1 VRATDRLIARTVRH
15 SGPWLAVL
23 VATAVVG
30 AALQLAFPF
39 VLGSTI
45 DSVVTGA
52 AASHTWLARCVAIV
66 VAMVACEILGVWAT
80 GASGAQASAWLRQ
93 GVVRHVLGVGP
104 AMTRRFADGDLV
116 TRLGLNAEEMG
127 RAPEAVVTAAVL
139 LIPTVGSLVALALID
154 LRLPLALVAG
164 LILITLVLRA
174 FLRDTTTAATGY
186 QTAHGDIAAR
196 LIDALA
202 GARTI
207 AAAGTAEMETRR
219 VLIPLRRLHAH
230 GMELWRI
237 TARAG
242 VQAGLMIPL
251 LEVVVLGVGGLL
263 LTSGD
268 LTVGELYAA
277 ARYVVLGA
285 GLSSALGNVSRL
297 ARARG
302 AAGRLLEAGAE
313 RPVSHGVRILPA
325 GPGTLEFRGVAL
337 PDDQTGDAA
346 GPGDAGGDLIDVI
359 IPGGSATAVVG
370 RSGTGKSLFAAVAG
384 RLLDP
389 RRGIVALD
397 GVPLHELSR
406 TTLRHAIG
414 YAFDRP
420 VLVGAT
426 LTDATLTDAIGLGL
440 DRPDPGLVATSARAA
455 CAETFIRP
463 LPRGYA
469 TPLREAPLS
478 GGERQRVGLARAFA
492 HGERV
497 LILDDATSSLDTVT
511 ERQVSAALTRELG
524 GRTRLIVAHRV
535 ATAASAD
542 RVIWLE
548 DGRVRAYD
556 HHRVL
561 WRDPAYRA
569 IFQAAP
575 SGPDQGP
582 PAAANGESN
591 GVANGV
597 TNGVAP

>member
-1 VRATDRLIARTVRH
+1 MRATDRLIARTVRH
-15 SGPWLAVL
+15 SGPWLVVL

-30 AALQLAFPF
+30 ALLQLAFPL
-39 VLGSTI
+39 VLGGTI
-45 DSVVTGA
+45 DSVVTDA
-52 AASHTWLARCVAIV
+52 PASHTWLARCVAIV
-66 VAMVACEILGVWAT
+66 VAMVTCEILGVWAT

-93 GVVRHVLGVGP
+93 GLVRHVLGVGP

-139 LIPTVGSLVALALID
+139 LIPTAGSLVALALID

-174 FLRDTTTAATGY
+174 FLRDTTTAAAGY
-186 QTAHGDIAAR
+186 QAAHGDIAAR

-219 VLIPLRRLHAH
+219 ALIPLRRLHAH

-237 TARAG
+237 TARTG
-242 VQAGLMIPL
+242 VRAGLMIPL

-268 LTVGELYAA
+268 LTIGELYAA

-302 AAGRLLEAGAE
+302 AAGRVLEAYAE
-313 RPVSHGVRILPA
+313 RPVTHGARALPA

-337 PDDQTGDAA
+337 PGDQTAA
-346 GPGDAGGDLIDVI
+346 NGPGDADGELIDVV

-389 RRGIVALD
+389 RRGMVALD
-397 GVPLHELSR
+397 GVPLPELSR
-406 TTLRHAIG
+406 TALRQAIG
-414 YAFDRP
+414 YAFERP

-426 LTDATLTDAIGLGL
+426 LTDATLTDAIDLGLG
-440 DRPDPGLVATSARAA
+440 RPDPGLVQTSAAAA

-463 LPRGYA
+463 LPHGYA
-469 TPLREAPLS
+469 TPLRDAPLS

-511 ERQVSAALTRELG
+511 ERQVSAALTRELS

-535 ATAASAD
+535 ATAAAAD

-569 IFQAAP
+569 IFQAVP
-575 SGPDQGP
+575 SGV
-582 PAAANGESN
+582 SN
-591 GVANGV
+591 GVSSVANGV
-597 TNGVAP
+597 AS

>member
-1 VRATDRLIARTVRH
+1 VRTADRLIARTVRH

-23 VATAVVG
+23 AVTAIVG
-30 AALQLAFPF
+30 AALQLTLPF
-39 VLGSTI
+39 VLGNTI
-45 DSVVTGA
+45 DNAITA
-52 AASHTWLARCVAIV
+52 TPASRNWLAGCVAIV
-66 VAMVACEILGVWAT
+66 IAVVICETFGVWAR
-80 GASGAQASAWLRQ
+80 GASGAQASAWLRHDA
-93 GVVRHVLGVGP
+93 VRHVLGVGP
-104 AMTRRFADGDLV
+104 AVSRRFADGDLV
-116 TRLGLNAEEMG
+116 TRLGLNAEEIG

-139 LIPTVGSLVALALID
+139 LIPTAGSLVALALID
-154 LRLPLALVAG
+154 LWLPLALVAG
-164 LILITLVLRA
+164 LVLITLVLRA
-174 FLRDTTTAATGY
+174 FLRDTTATATGY

-207 AAAGTAEMETRR
+207 AAAGTADMETRR
-219 VLIPLRRLHAH
+219 VLIPLQRLHAH

-242 VQAGLMIPL
+242 VQAGLMVPL

-263 LTSGD
+263 LASGH

-285 GLSSALGNVSRL
+285 GLSSALGNVSQL

-302 AAGRLLEAGAE
+302 AAGRIVEVSAE
-313 RPVSHGVRILPA
+313 RPVSHGTRTLPT
-325 GPGTLEFRGVAL
+325 GPGALEFRGVAL
-337 PDDQTGDAA
+337 PGQLQPGDRPGEAN
-346 GPGDAGGDLIDVI
+346 GPGRDLIDVI

-384 RLLDP
+384 RLMDP
-389 RRGIVALD
+389 KRGIVALD

-406 TTLRHAIG
+406 TALRRAVG
-414 YAFDRP
+414 YAFERP

-426 LTDATLTDAIGLGL
+426 LTDATLTDAIDLGL
-440 DRPDPGLVATSARAA
+440 DRCDPELVQTSAEAA
-455 CAETFIRP
+455 CADTFIRP
-463 LPRGYA
+463 LPHGYA
-469 TPLREAPLS
+469 TSLRDAPLS

-511 ERQVSAALTRELG
+511 ERQVGAALTGELR

-535 ATAASAD
+535 ATAARAD

-548 DGRVRAYD
+548 DGRVRAYA
-556 HHRVL
+556 HHQVL
-561 WRDPAYRA
+561 WQDPAYRA
-569 IFQAAP
+569 IFQVVP
-575 SGPDQGP
+575 
-582 PAAANGESN
+582 
-591 GVANGV
+591 
-597 TNGVAP
+597 